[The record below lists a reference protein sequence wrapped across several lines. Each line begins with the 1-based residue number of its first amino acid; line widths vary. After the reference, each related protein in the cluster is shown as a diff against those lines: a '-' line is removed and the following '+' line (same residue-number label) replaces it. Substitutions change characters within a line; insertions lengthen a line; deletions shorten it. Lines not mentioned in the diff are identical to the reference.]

1 MYIKPLFDR
10 VIVSSIKGVNT
21 TSKGVIIPVVIG
33 NKLCEGI
40 IIEIS
45 GISELKI
52 GDKDSASSYNLN
64 GLEINK
70 DVMAIIYDKNIT
82 GNE

>member
-1 MYIKPLFDR
+1 MLPAYERRNMLNNNIKPLFDR
-10 VIVSSIKGVNT
+10 DSSSIKGVNT

-33 NKLCEGI
+33 HKLCEGI

-52 GDKDSASSYNLN
+52 GDKDSVSSYNLN
-64 GLEINK
+64 GL
-70 DVMAIIYDKNIT
+70 
-82 GNE
+82 

>member
-1 MYIKPLFDR
+1 M
-10 VIVSSIKGVNT
+10 
-21 TSKGVIIPVVIG
+21 IIPVVIG

-70 DVMAIIYDKNIT
+70 DVMAIITIKILLVMSK
-82 GNE
+82 EIMFAEKAREKLIW

>member
-1 MYIKPLFDR
+1 M
-10 VIVSSIKGVNT
+10 VSSIKGVNT

-33 NKLCEGI
+33 HKLCEGI

-52 GDKDSASSYNLN
+52 GDKILYNKDSASSYNLN
-64 GLEINK
+64 GLEINIK
-70 DVMAIIYDKNIT
+70 DVMLWL
-82 GNE
+82 

>member
-33 NKLCEGI
+33 HKHLWRNYRN
-40 IIEIS
+40 S

-52 GDKDSASSYNLN
+52 GDNSASSYNLN